1 MARRMSPTKA
11 QADAEKMVALY
22 NMGMVSRKFLM
33 NHYHLATDTDSSK
46 FWQRHQRVVDEAK
59 ATFWVRVF
67 GA

>member
-1 MARRMSPTKA
+1 MAPRMSPTKA

-33 NHYHLATDTDSSK
+33 NHYHLATNADSSK
-46 FWQRHQRVVDEAK
+46 FWQRHQRTVDEAK
-59 ATFWVRVF
+59 ATFWVRLF